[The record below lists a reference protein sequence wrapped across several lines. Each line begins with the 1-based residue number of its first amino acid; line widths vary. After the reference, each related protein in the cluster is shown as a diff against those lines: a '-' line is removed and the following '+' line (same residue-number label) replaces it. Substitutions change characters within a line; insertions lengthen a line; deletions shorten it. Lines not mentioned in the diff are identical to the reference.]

1 MILLSLSPNL
11 ARSRLESFIRER
23 TEWCISRQRV
33 WGSPIPSL
41 HDTQT
46 GEAILSVESL
56 DHIIP
61 ILEKKGVSHWWTGPV
76 EEFLPTYLKD
86 SGRSFTKGTDTIDVW
101 FDSGSSWTM
110 LEALYGAPGSSSGVP
125 NQVSAADVY
134 FEGSDQHRGWFQ
146 SSLLTAVGATNDER
160 KGKAPFKNLIT
171 HGFIL
176 HEDGRKMSKSLGNI
190 ISPKTIIAGGEVRT
204 SYHMLHTSLCTL
216 NYCGVRRI
224 SKSIQ
229 RTVSTY

>member
-1 MILLSLSPNL
+1 L
-11 ARSRLESFIRER
+11 
-23 TEWCISRQRV
+23 CISRQRV

-86 SGRSFTKGTDTIDVW
+86 SGRRFTKGADTIDVW

-110 LEALYGAPGSSSGVP
+110 LEALYGGSGSGPSIP
-125 NQVSAADVY
+125 NQVPAADVC

-146 SSLLTAVGATNDER
+146 SLLLTAVGTTNDGQ
-160 KGKAPFKNLIT
+160 KSAAPFKNLIT

-176 HEDGRKMSKSLGNI
+176 DEDGRKMSKSLGNI
-190 ISPKTIIAGGEVRT
+190 ISPTTIIDGGEVRI
-204 SYHMLHTSLCTL
+204 SFRIPHTYTKMPP
-216 NYCGVRRI
+216 RRI
-224 SKSIQ
+224 SKRIL
-229 RTVSTY
+229 RTASMY